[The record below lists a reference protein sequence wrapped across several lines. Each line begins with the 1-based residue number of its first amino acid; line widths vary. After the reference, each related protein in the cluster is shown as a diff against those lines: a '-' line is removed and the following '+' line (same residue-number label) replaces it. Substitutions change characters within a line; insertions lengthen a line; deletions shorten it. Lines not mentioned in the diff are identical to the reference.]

1 MEMRIS
7 GVEYKDNNNLIKN
20 KKLSKDKIGSFSN
33 SLDSSFLD
41 RSKKDLKGLL
51 ESIKKKGSQIVSTK
65 EHSDVI
71 EYKKLVTEYL
81 NKVIDD
87 TYELDKFS
95 DTFNSRY
102 YLTVKTVDMK
112 LQELTNKVIGEERD
126 NLSILT
132 TIDEIQGLI
141 VDIYR

>member
-1 MEMRIS
+1 MRIS
-7 GVEYKDNNNLIKN
+7 GVEYKDNNNIVKN
-20 KKLSKDKIGSFSN
+20 KRLSKDKVEGFSTA
-33 SLDSSFLD
+33 LDNSFLD
-41 RSKKDLKGLL
+41 RSKKDLKNLL
-51 ESIKKKGSQIVSTK
+51 ESIKRKGSQIVSTK
-65 EHSDVI
+65 EHSDVV
-71 EYKKLVTEYL
+71 EYKKLVKEYL

-102 YLTVKTVDMK
+102 YLTVKTVDKK
-112 LQELTNKVIGEERD
+112 LQELTNKILGEEMD